1 MARTIGAQ
9 FVQARLVEAA
19 VDGGS
24 ASFDKDKSLWQ
35 ITPKGMHVLHRF
47 ANRNGIASNTLSTLL
62 ASNLTTMN
70 LIILERDDT
79 TDQILESTSLI
90 DLIFRRFAG
99 PSPNLIHTGR
109 LGGSGSRRDS
119 TGSSNSDNSGPGE
132 HVFDGYTGVV
142 MRDGRRIG
150 DVVYQNCFTGQ
161 DALNW
166 LLECCTTVKESEA
179 HHLAAMFLKHDL
191 IGRCG
196 SEYQRGTRE
205 VFDRDS
211 YYVLTERGKRLAG
224 WTRGGGSRTQ
234 SQSPPSTAKPR
245 KLPDEEAIGL
255 VAAAADNGKRP
266 GSGSGNIKPAMI
278 RSGSS
283 QKALNG
289 MRDNERATTRETS
302 TAKLQ
307 QILNDPALLT
317 LFREFLR
324 QNFCE
329 ENLQFY
335 RETGD
340 FIKSV
345 RNVETIEQV
354 KASLATAFSHYNAFL
369 AQGSPCELNLEHSLR
384 LDLAARMAK
393 AVDDNEDAIRSA
405 LNEVVGLFE
414 RARSQ
419 VLRLM
424 ASDSVPKFVQT
435 WRYRQIY
442 GEEHVNDHTALV
454 TPPPETTRI

>member
-19 VDGGS
+19 VDAGS

-70 LIILERDDT
+70 LIILERDDV
-79 TDQILESTSLI
+79 TDQILESSSLI
-90 DLIFRRFAG
+90 ELIFRRFAG
-99 PSPNLIHTGR
+99 PSPNLLSTGR
-109 LGGSGSRRDS
+109 LNGSKRDS
-119 TGSSNSDNSGPGE
+119 GGSSNSEHSGAAE

-142 MRDGRRIG
+142 MRDARRIG
-150 DVVYQNCFTGQ
+150 DVIYQNCFTGQ

-191 IGRCG
+191 ISRCG
-196 SEYQRGTRE
+196 FEHQRGKRE
-205 VFDRDS
+205 PLDSAS
-211 YYVLTERGKRLAG
+211 YYVLTERGKRMAG
-224 WTRGGGSRTQ
+224 WTRGGGSRTG
-234 SQSPPSTAKPR
+234 SQSPPTTSRQRRAQQ
-245 KLPDEEAIGL
+245 DEDALSL
-255 VAAAADNGKRP
+255 VAAAAESGKQPASNSSR
-266 GSGSGNIKPAMI
+266 SKPSVI
-278 RSGSS
+278 RSRSNGRTPDGSRE
-283 QKALNG
+283 N
-289 MRDNERATTRETS
+289 DRATTRETS

-345 RNVETIEQV
+345 KNVETIEQV

-369 AQGSPCELNLEHSLR
+369 AQGSPCELNLDHSLR

-405 LNEVVGLFE
+405 LIEVVALFE

-442 GEEHVNDHTALV
+442 GEEHLTDNNALI
-454 TPPPETTRI
+454 TPPPESARV

>member
-9 FVQARLVEAA
+9 FVEARLVEAA
-19 VDGGS
+19 VDAGS

-62 ASNLTTMN
+62 ASNFTTMN
-70 LIILERDDT
+70 LIILERDDL
-79 TDQILESTSLI
+79 TDQILESPSLI
-90 DLIFRRFAG
+90 ELIFRRFAG
-99 PSPNLIHTGR
+99 PSRNALGVGR
-109 LGGSGSRRDS
+109 LNGGRRDS
-119 TGSSNSDNSGPGE
+119 TGSNASDQSGLGE
-132 HVFDGYTGVV
+132 QAIDGYTGVV
-142 MRDGRRIG
+142 MRDAKRIG
-150 DVVYQNCFTGQ
+150 DILYSNCFTGQ
-161 DALNW
+161 DASNW
-166 LLECCTTVKESEA
+166 LLECCTTVKETEA
-179 HHLAAMFLKHDL
+179 HHLAAMFLNDNL
-191 IGRCG
+191 IARCG
-196 SEYQRGTRE
+196 TEYQRQG
-205 VFDRDS
+205 RDDVVDPSS
-211 YYVLTERGKRLAG
+211 YYTLTDKGKRMAG
-224 WTRGGGSRTQ
+224 WTRAASRAH
-234 SQSPPSTAKPR
+234 SQSPPSTAKPSR
-245 KLPDEEAIGL
+245 SQEEDGMPL
-255 VAAAADNGKRP
+255 VDSAAESGKGTISSHP
-266 GSGSGNIKPAMI
+266 KGAMI
-278 RSGSS
+278 RSQSKNSKSTNSS
-283 QKALNG
+283 
-289 MRDNERATTRETS
+289 REHVSTRETS
-302 TAKLQ
+302 TAKLH

-345 RNVETIEQV
+345 RNVETIEHV

-369 AQGSPCELNLEHSLR
+369 AQGSPCELNLDHSLR

-393 AVDDNEDAIRSA
+393 AVDDNEDAIRTA
-405 LNEVVGLFE
+405 LNEVVVLFE

-442 GEEHVNDHTALV
+442 GDEHATDGSLA
-454 TPPPETTRI
+454 TPPPESMRI

>member
-1 MARTIGAQ
+1 MARTIGSQ

-19 VDGGS
+19 VDASS
-24 ASFDKDKSLWQ
+24 ASFEKDKALWQ

-47 ANRNGIASNTLSTLL
+47 ANRNGIASTTLSTLL
-62 ASNLTTMN
+62 ASNFTAMN

-79 TDQILESTSLI
+79 TDQILESSSLI
-90 DLIFRRFAG
+90 ELIFRRFAG
-99 PSPNLIHTGR
+99 PTPNLINTSVR
-109 LGGSGSRRDS
+109 QMSSSKRDS
-119 TGSSNSDNSGPGE
+119 TGSSNSEHSGGAE

-142 MRDGRRIG
+142 MRDGKRIG
-150 DVVYQNCFTGQ
+150 DMIYHNSFTGQ

-179 HHLAAMFLKHDL
+179 HHLAGMFLKNDL
-191 IGRCG
+191 ICRCG
-196 SEYQRGTRE
+196 SERHRGGRE
-205 VFDRDS
+205 MLDPN
-211 YYVLTERGKRLAG
+211 YYYILTEKGKRMAG
-224 WTRGGGSRTQ
+224 WTRGNSSRSG
-234 SQSPPSTAKPR
+234 SQSPPLTERR
-245 KLPDEEAIGL
+245 KLHMDEDMSL
-255 VAAAADNGKRP
+255 VATAAESGRASDSISMSRSRSMTKIVNG
-266 GSGSGNIKPAMI
+266 S
-278 RSGSS
+278 
-283 QKALNG
+283 
-289 MRDNERATTRETS
+289 RDNDRATTRETS
-302 TAKLQ
+302 AAKLQ

-345 RNVETIEQV
+345 KNVETVEQV
-354 KASLATAFSHYNAFL
+354 KAALATAFSHYNAFL
-369 AQGSPCELNLEHSLR
+369 AQGSPCELNLDHSLR

-405 LNEVVGLFE
+405 LAEVVALFE
-414 RARSQ
+414 RARGQ

-424 ASDSVPKFVQT
+424 ANDSVPKFVQT

-442 GEEHVNDHTALV
+442 GEEHSTDRSALI
-454 TPPPETTRI
+454 TPPPETTRV

>member
-1 MARTIGAQ
+1 MARSIGSQ
-9 FVQARLVEAA
+9 FVQARLIEAA
-19 VDGGS
+19 VDLGT
-24 ASFDKDKSLWQ
+24 ASFEKDKSLWQ

-70 LIILERDDT
+70 LIILERDDI
-79 TDQILESTSLI
+79 TDQILESPTLI

-99 PSPNLIHTGR
+99 PTPNIINTSR
-109 LGGSGSRRDS
+109 LNSSSKRDS
-119 TGSSNSDNSGPGE
+119 TGSSNSNSDHSGLTE

-142 MRDGRRIG
+142 MRDSRRIG

-179 HHLAAMFLKHDL
+179 HHLAALFLKHDL

-196 SEYQRGTRE
+196 SEHQRGARE
-205 VFDRDS
+205 ALDIGA
-211 YYVLTERGKRLAG
+211 YYVLTERGKRMAG
-224 WTRGGGSRTQ
+224 WTRGHHGRAG
-234 SQSPPSTAKPR
+234 SQSPPSGNNRNR
-245 KLPDEEAIGL
+245 KGPPEEEAL
-255 VAAAADNGKRP
+255 SLMAAAAENGKVTTVNPSKGSVLVSRP
-266 GSGSGNIKPAMI
+266 
-278 RSGSS
+278 RSNVRTNSATKES
-283 QKALNG
+283 
-289 MRDNERATTRETS
+289 ERATSS
-302 TAKLQ
+302 TILV

-345 RNVETIEQV
+345 KNVETIEQV

-405 LNEVVGLFE
+405 LSEVVALFE
-414 RARSQ
+414 RARAQ
-419 VLRLM
+419 VFRLM
-424 ASDSVPKFVQT
+424 ATDSVPKFEQT
-435 WRYRQIY
+435 YRYRQIF
-442 GEEHVNDHTALV
+442 GDEQSDPGALA
-454 TPPPETTRI
+454 TPPPEGSRV

>member
-19 VDGGS
+19 VDGGN
-24 ASFDKDKSLWQ
+24 ASFEKDRSLWQ

-70 LIILERDDT
+70 LIILERDDV
-79 TDQILESTSLI
+79 TDQILESASLI
-90 DLIFRRFAG
+90 ELIFRRFAG
-99 PSPNLIHTGR
+99 PTPNLFNR
-109 LGGSGSRRDS
+109 LPGSRRDS
-119 TGSSNSDNSGPGE
+119 TGSSNSDHSGGGE
-132 HVFDGYTGVV
+132 QVFDGYTSVV

-179 HHLAAMFLKHDL
+179 YHLAATFLKHNL
-191 IGRCG
+191 IACCG
-196 SEYQRGTRE
+196 FEHHRGSRE
-205 VFDRDS
+205 MLDPNA
-211 YYVLTERGKRLAG
+211 YYVLTERGKRMAG
-224 WTRGGGSRTQ
+224 WTRAAGSRTG
-234 SQSPPSTAKPR
+234 SQSPPSASRQR
-245 KLPDEEAIGL
+245 KMQPEEDVMSL
-255 VAAAADNGKRP
+255 VASAADNGMVP
-266 GSGSGNIKPAMI
+266 GSSPSHGMPSMV
-278 RSGSS
+278 RSRSNDRGV
-283 QKALNG
+283 NG
-289 MRDNERATTRETS
+289 TKDADRTTIRETS

-345 RNVETIEQV
+345 KNVETIEQV

-369 AQGSPCELNLEHSLR
+369 AQGSPCELNLDHSLR

-393 AVDDNEDAIRSA
+393 AVEDNEEAIRSA
-405 LNEVVGLFE
+405 LAEVVALFE

-442 GEEHVNDHTALV
+442 GEEHLSDHTALI
-454 TPPPETTRI
+454 TPPPESSRG

>member
-19 VDGGS
+19 VDAGS

-70 LIILERDDT
+70 LIILERDDV
-79 TDQILESTSLI
+79 TDQILESSSLI
-90 DLIFRRFAG
+90 ELIFRRFAG
-99 PSPNLIHTGR
+99 PSPNLLSTGR
-109 LGGSGSRRDS
+109 SNGSKRDS
-119 TGSSNSDNSGPGE
+119 AGSSNSEHSGAAE

-142 MRDGRRIG
+142 MRDARRIG
-150 DVVYQNCFTGQ
+150 DVIYQNCFTGQ

-191 IGRCG
+191 ISRCG
-196 SEYQRGTRE
+196 FEHQRGKRE
-205 VFDRDS
+205 PLDSAS
-211 YYVLTERGKRLAG
+211 YYVLTERGKRMAG
-224 WTRGGGSRTQ
+224 WTRGGGSRTG
-234 SQSPPSTAKPR
+234 SQSPPTTSRQRRAQQ
-245 KLPDEEAIGL
+245 DEDALSL
-255 VAAAADNGKRP
+255 VAAAAESGKQPVSNSSR
-266 GSGSGNIKPAMI
+266 SKPSVI
-278 RSGSS
+278 RSRSNGRTPDGSRE
-283 QKALNG
+283 N
-289 MRDNERATTRETS
+289 DRATTRETS

-345 RNVETIEQV
+345 KNVETIEQV

-369 AQGSPCELNLEHSLR
+369 AQGSPCELNLDHSLR

-405 LNEVVGLFE
+405 LIEVVALFE

-442 GEEHVNDHTALV
+442 GEEHLTDNNALI
-454 TPPPETTRI
+454 TPPPESARV